1 MSTIVQKNVSELKP
15 HPRNEEIYGTNESI
29 DELVEIMRK
38 SGIVTTLTITDK
50 KYKYIR
56 TFVDIYNSARQPK
69 KLVY

>member
-29 DELVEIMRK
+29 DELVETMRK

-50 KYKYIR
+50 KHKYIR

>member
-1 MSTIVQKNVSELKP
+1 MSTIVHKNVLELKP
-15 HPRNEEIYGTNESI
+15 HPRNEEIYGANESI
-29 DELVEIMRK
+29 DELVETMRK

-56 TFVDIYNSARQPK
+56 SFADIYNSARQPK